1 MVRLYFPY
9 ENVYDVANIIDEQLI
24 ENDIDNNDRL
34 IIDED
39 DLDEVSILLEENNI
53 GFDIVSTNGANNHSD
68 KTHTPLFYTLPDTKN
83 ISNI

>member
-24 ENDIDNNDRL
+24 ENDVDNADRL
-34 IIDED
+34 IIDEE

-53 GFDIVSTNGANNHSD
+53 DFDI
-68 KTHTPLFYTLPDTKN
+68 
-83 ISNI
+83 I

>member
-39 DLDEVSILLEENNI
+39 DLDEVSILLGENNI
-53 GFDIVSTNGANNHSD
+53 DFDI
-68 KTHTPLFYTLPDTKN
+68 
-83 ISNI
+83 I